1 MTREEIRSLET
12 TGHWDEA
19 FKTLQEKVNTTKSDA
34 ANAKKLHPRKI
45 PSILRVNKESREIA
59 LQHYS
64 LILGPQRAGKPI
76 YFNFAVD
83 ALYVQDDWDLLVLCG
98 IENPEGTNHLFTTS
112 LYQGFPSQKNE
123 IEENVR
129 FLVID
134 DSLEYTTMQGLA
146 RFRNLERLLIK
157 PKKKYSSQNLFTQVF
172 LGYDSG
178 PAEETLKEWWRDD
191 DEERGQDSKPTSVPQ
206 FLYFKIPKSALLRD
220 GNGIFYATA
229 LILCS
234 VVQRLLTSKQ
244 LSTTSLVKVELAE
257 TRASVTKGN

>member
-1 MTREEIRSLET
+1 MRSLET
-12 TGHWDEA
+12 VSHWDEA
-19 FKTLQEKVNTTKSDA
+19 FKALQEKVNTIKSDA
-34 ANAKKLHPRKI
+34 AQAKRLHPRKI
-45 PSILRVNKESREIA
+45 PSLLRVNKESRKVA

-83 ALYVQDDWDLLVLCG
+83 ALYIQDDWDLLVLCS
-98 IENPEGTNHLFTTS
+98 IENPEGTNHLFTSS
-112 LYQGFPSQKNE
+112 LYQRFPSQGNE
-123 IEENVR
+123 IEQNLR

-178 PAEETLKEWWRDD
+178 PAEETLKEWWRGD
-191 DEERGQDSKPTSVPQ
+191 DEERGQESKPTSVPQ
-206 FLYFKIPKSALLRD
+206 FLYFKIPRSALLRD
-220 GNGIFYATA
+220 GNGTFHSTV
-229 LILCS
+229 LECS
-234 VVQRLLTSKQ
+234 IC
-244 LSTTSLVKVELAE
+244 
-257 TRASVTKGN
+257 